1 MSENSIGLLDGRIF
15 RPFLHKGVEY
25 VKILKSENG
34 QSMVEFAFAFIFL
47 LFFLMGIF
55 EFSWLMGNKLLATNA
70 SREGAR
76 YLAVHHEEST
86 WKNDTINFTSKAMAI
101 NTSSS
106 LIKNFK
112 VNPDKNKQVVTSGD
126 GVSVTV
132 SYTVNPLT
140 GFIPVSI
147 IPKDFPITASTTMK
161 KE

>member
-1 MSENSIGLLDGRIF
+1 
-15 RPFLHKGVEY
+15 
-25 VKILKSENG
+25 
-34 QSMVEFAFAFIFL
+34 MVEFAFAFIFL

-76 YLAVHHEEST
+76 YAAIHHDEGTCDADTESVVQ
-86 WKNDTINFTSKAMAI
+86 NAMAI
-101 NTSSS
+101 NVLTSSNIDVDLDDS
-106 LIKNFK
+106 ESVI
-112 VNPDKNKQVVTSGD
+112 
-126 GVSVTV
+126 VSI

-140 GFIPVSI
+140 GFIPESI